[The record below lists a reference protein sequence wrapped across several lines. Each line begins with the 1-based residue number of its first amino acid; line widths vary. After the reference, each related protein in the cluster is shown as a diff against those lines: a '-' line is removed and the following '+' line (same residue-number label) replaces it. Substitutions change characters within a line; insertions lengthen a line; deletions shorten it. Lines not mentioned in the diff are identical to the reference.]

1 MIKKIIKNL
10 KRPKIIILYLISNS
24 ILSRLIPDAIFL
36 KMKYRL
42 RIGKKLNL
50 SNPKTFNE
58 KLQWLKINDRKPE
71 YTSLV
76 DKCKVREYI
85 ATTIGKEYLIPLLG
99 VYSSYDEI
107 DFNKLPNEFV
117 LKPNH
122 TSGNIFICKDKIK
135 VNHIELKKTIKKW
148 LNRKY
153 YWVHREWPY
162 KNIKPKILCE
172 KYMVDESGLELKDYK
187 FLCFNGL
194 PKIIQVMSGRNN
206 RNYNIN
212 HFDLKWK
219 RLKIPR
225 KNHQES
231 QIYFNKPMKLNEMV
245 SICKILSK
253 KIPFVRI
260 DFYSI
265 NELIFIGEITF
276 YPTSGFMDFIDEK
289 DDYLLGSWI
298 KLSKK

>member
-1 MIKKIIKNL
+1 MIKKIIRNL
-10 KRPKIIILYLISNS
+10 KRPKIVILYLISNS
-24 ILSRLIPDAIFL
+24 VLSRLIPDAIFL
-36 KMKYRL
+36 KIKYRL

-58 KLQWLKINDRKPE
+58 KLQWLKINDSKPE

-76 DKCKVREYI
+76 DKYKVREYI
-85 ATTIGKEYLIPLLG
+85 ATNIGEKYLIPLLG

-135 VNHIELKKTIKKW
+135 VSHIELKKTIKKW

-153 YWVHREWPY
+153 YWIHREWPY

-219 RLKIPR
+219 RLKISR

-276 YPTSGFMDFIDEK
+276 YPTSGFMDFTDEK